1 MNKVV
6 VGNFEGQANRNFPLD
21 CEMFS
26 SLQSNTAVVAIIGNI
41 AGDKAIL
48 SGCVVEANRTHRS
61 AGYVFLR
68 TKDYPNGEVLFWE
81 GGRNGDMYVKLEAT
95 SVIAQ
100 DYQYDNAYTSR
111 SLAAGIGTER
121 YMWKDFDTPKNI
133 KEIEALIERQNEVI
147 NTLSSVPIGA
157 IQIWGGH
164 PAYTAIPDGYLTCRG
179 QALNK
184 N

>member
-1 MNKVV
+1 MHVRF
-6 VGNFEGQANRNFPLD
+6 GSP
-21 CEMFS
+21 
-26 SLQSNTAVVAIIGNI
+26 
-41 AGDKAIL
+41 
-48 SGCVVEANRTHRS
+48 
-61 AGYVFLR
+61 
-68 TKDYPNGEVLFWE
+68 VLFWE

-147 NTLSSVPIGA
+147 NTLSSVPIGT
-157 IQIWGGH
+157 IQISGGH

-184 N
+184 NEYTKLYDVIGDSYTPPHGDWKIFNLPYLQSQLTVTSNSEVITLEYIIKVL